1 MVELKYNILN
11 LIYST
16 PSRKESLENII
27 NSNFDTPTATKRAID
42 ELVSTNLIKKLVN
55 SHTYELT
62 NHGINTF
69 ELSQEQKNINEELA
83 KAKAEAKERD
93 RKNYIISLI
102 SLIVAIFGVIIALAN
117 FIFIYFG

>member
-1 MVELKYNILN
+1 MVDLKYNILN

-27 NSNFDTPTATKRAID
+27 NSNFDTPIATKRAID
-42 ELVSTNLIKKLVN
+42 ELVSINLIKKLVN
-55 SHTYELT
+55 SHSYELT

-69 ELSQEQKNINEELA
+69 ELSQEQKNIKEELA

-117 FIFIYFG
+117 FIFICFG